1 MLSSL
6 QVEDGVAKPTGQLKN
21 QIKEL
26 KMAFHLSAQDVRI
39 DDKHYLRALLSNE
52 SGDLVEAEFD
62 LDTVLGN
69 DEGSFS
75 WDGANFSESAEDVTF
90 SIEGDGQVPVLRAL
104 LYNSAGETFPRD
116 VNLAERIENH
126 DGAFVYV

>member
-1 MLSSL
+1 MMRVIYLSYPL
-6 QVEDGVAKPTGQLKN
+6 PLLPAPDNYLKWLN
-21 QIKEL
+21 WRENRTI
-26 KMAFHLSAQDVRI
+26 
-39 DDKHYLRALLSNE
+39 
-52 SGDLVEAEFD
+52 
-62 LDTVLGN
+62 
-69 DEGSFS
+69 GSFS

>member
-1 MLSSL
+1 
-6 QVEDGVAKPTGQLKN
+6 
-21 QIKEL
+21 
-26 KMAFHLSAQDVRI
+26 MAFHLSAQDVRI
-39 DDKHYLRALLSNE
+39 DNKHYLRALLSNE
-52 SGDLVEAEFD
+52 SGDLIEAEFD

-126 DGAFVYV
+126 DGAFVYI